1 MLLPSR
7 QVPRRT
13 RPPALKPAP
22 IQPPRRRG
30 KRLQIRQRNSP
41 GQAGAARI
49 VPLDHG
55 LIPCPILL
63 AGPPTFWRPL
73 RLTTSPQWTVIAV
86 IGFVLLARREYRDCA
101 GPAWTTLQRELARV
115 SDSLPHEAVG
125 TVWFAR

>member
-1 MLLPSR
+1 M
-7 QVPRRT
+7 
-13 RPPALKPAP
+13 
-22 IQPPRRRG
+22 RRRA

-63 AGPPTFWRPL
+63 AGPPIFRRPL
-73 RLTTSPQWTVIAV
+73 RLTTSPQWTVLIAV
-86 IGFVLLARREYRDCA
+86 IGFVLLARREYRDYA
-101 GPAWTTLQRELARV
+101 GPAWTTLQRELVRASGSLAR
-115 SDSLPHEAVG
+115 EAVG